1 MREAF
6 VCNQENI
13 EKILLHYNPDVVP
26 KLDFNFC
33 YWLSRKEISKFA
45 RSCHYLK
52 ELSFTH
58 TKILVKDIAEH
69 SKPKQLAYWC
79 VQHSVVEYLQQF
91 QEHQTDEISSNIFSF
106 LLNHVFCEL

>member
-26 KLDFNFC
+26 KLDFYFC

-52 ELSFTH
+52 ELSFTC
-58 TKILVKDIAEH
+58 TKILVKDIAEVLSRNKKV
-69 SKPKQLAYWC
+69 SKLSLSIKNPN
-79 VQHSVVEYLQQF
+79 S
-91 QEHQTDEISSNIFSF
+91 
-106 LLNHVFCEL
+106 